1 MVATDGI
8 YFLSPHPHL
17 KLSGTELGA
26 WDETL
31 KPGMTQLMPGVYWD
45 DNTREAIGAGGA
57 PKLKSRGVNAK
68 DLASQ
73 IERLDYEFAG
83 LHSLLADHKDVPI
96 FWPTI
101 RFKVGFLLHSA
112 KLALQRNKWETAGKV
127 EHGTTRSISSDP
139 SSKRESTPYRDTAF
153 AGITRTRPYAN
164 GPALESVA
172 YSKAFGF
179 LAEESDLIDRD
190 GGDGLQYFRDL
201 LKGATI

>member
-45 DNTREAIGAGGA
+45 DNTREAIGSGGA

-68 DLASQ
+68 DLAKQ

-83 LHSLLADHKDVPI
+83 LHTLLSDGKDVPI
-96 FWPTI
+96 SWPTI

-139 SSKRESTPYRDTAF
+139 SSKREPKPYRDTAF
-153 AGITRTRPYAN
+153 SGITRTRPYAN

-190 GGDGLQYFRDL
+190 GGDGLQYFRDV
-201 LKGATI
+201 LKGGTL